1 MENDAAV
8 GQVVNL
14 GNPNELT
21 IEALARKVIEVT
33 GAKVGID
40 FIPYDQ
46 AYEEGFEDM
55 QRRVPDISKITALT
69 GYAPK
74 ISIEESLRLTCEWF
88 RAAQGAEKIVGA
100 AAAAD

>member
-1 MENDAAV
+1 
-8 GQVVNL
+8 
-14 GNPNELT
+14 
-21 IEALARKVIEVT
+21 
-33 GAKVGID
+33 
-40 FIPYDQ
+40 
-46 AYEEGFEDM
+46 M